1 MLLND
6 NFSMNTCLCVCCM
19 IKMVDGQNSKP
30 PVVYI
35 NSQLRWICGA
45 RCQRCSCVF
54 GVLNIPGL
62 YANHQNQMIAN
73 KFDISTDPIVYR
85 YTKSTPVML
94 VSRKQRK
101 KEDDF
106 QNHVGTHQL

>member
-1 MLLND
+1 MFMCLLYDKNGRWSKLKTSCSLHK
-6 NFSMNTCLCVCCM
+6 FSTP
-19 IKMVDGQNSKP
+19 VDLWGTMAAL
-30 PVVYI
+30 
-35 NSQLRWICGA
+35 QL
-45 RCQRCSCVF
+45 CVF

-106 QNHVGTHQL
+106 QNQVGTHQL